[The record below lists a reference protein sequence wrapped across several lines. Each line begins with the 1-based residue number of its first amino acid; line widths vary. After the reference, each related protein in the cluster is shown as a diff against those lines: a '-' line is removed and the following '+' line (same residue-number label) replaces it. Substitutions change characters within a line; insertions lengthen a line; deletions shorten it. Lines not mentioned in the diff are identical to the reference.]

1 MSDKDIEINRIYVNS
16 NEQFEKLY
24 NSNALTLQGLDDTDK
39 NLYSFANWIKNLS
52 EISNPLNMY
61 IIKGKQMNEQ
71 YGLSGKNKY
80 PDELRIVCV
89 ELKDIKQVDK
99 IIMPRF
105 EINGR
110 WFNDVVDNDVRREG
124 RNSIK
129 PKCALIGKNG
139 NIFNLMGIASRTLE
153 ENNMREKAKEM
164 RDRITTSN
172 SYDEALFI
180 IQEYVEVTDEEG
192 LDEEEFE

>member
-16 NEQFEKLY
+16 NKQFEKLY
-24 NSNALTLQGLDDTDK
+24 NSSALTLEGLDDTDK
-39 NLYSFANWIKNLS
+39 NLYGFANWIKNLS

-80 PDELRIVCV
+80 PAELRIVCV
-89 ELKDIKQVDK
+89 DLKDIKQVDK

-110 WFNDVVDNDVRREG
+110 WFDDVVDNNVRREG

-164 RDRITTSN
+164 RERITSSN
-172 SYDEALFI
+172 SYDEALGI
-180 IQEYVEVTDEEG
+180 MQEYVEITDEAG
-192 LDEEEFE
+192 LEDEEEY

>member
-16 NEQFEKLY
+16 KDQFEKLY
-24 NSNALTLQGLDDTDK
+24 KSNALTLLGLDDTDK
-39 NLYSFANWIKNLS
+39 NLYSFAKWIKDLS

-71 YGLSGKNKY
+71 YGLSGNNKY
-80 PDELRIVCV
+80 PNEFRIVCV
-89 ELKDIKQVDK
+89 ELEDIKQAEK
-99 IIMPRF
+99 IVIPRF
-105 EINGR
+105 QISGR

-124 RNSIK
+124 REGIK

-139 NIFNLMGIASRTLE
+139 NIFNLMAIASRTLE
-153 ENNMREKAKEM
+153 QNNMREKAKEM
-164 RDRITTSN
+164 RDRITSSN

>member
-1 MSDKDIEINRIYVNS
+1 MSDKEIEIKRIYVNS

-24 NSNALTLQGLDDTDK
+24 NSSALTLEGLDDTDK
-39 NLYSFANWIKNLS
+39 NLYGFANWIKNLS

-80 PDELRIVCV
+80 PAELRIVCV

-110 WFNDVVDNDVRREG
+110 WFDDVVDNNVRREG

-164 RDRITTSN
+164 RERITSSN